1 MKQLSV
7 ILLLIIFTFTSCS
20 KNEGTGSTSSNFT
33 IKYEIVCDK
42 PIITTL
48 FDQPFLPTIAYTNGT
63 AQVETANT
71 FTSGTTWSKTITVT
85 DNRRPFI
92 ISFAAVDLALSSAG
106 NVTGNIYING
116 VKKATATNPTTSA
129 GNLNIGIVNMNY
141 SVN

>member
-1 MKQLSV
+1 MKYLSLV
-7 ILLLIIFTFTSCS
+7 CILIIFTFTSCS
-20 KNEGTGSTSSNFT
+20 KNESTSSTSSNFT

-42 PIITTL
+42 SIVTTL
-48 FDQPFLPTIAYTNGT
+48 FNQPFLPTIVYTNGT

-71 FTSGTTWSKTITVT
+71 FTSGTSWSKTITVT

-92 ISFAAVDLALSSAG
+92 ISLGAENLALISAG
-106 NVTGNIYING
+106 NVTSNIYING

-129 GNLNIGIVNMNY
+129 GNLNIGIVNLNY